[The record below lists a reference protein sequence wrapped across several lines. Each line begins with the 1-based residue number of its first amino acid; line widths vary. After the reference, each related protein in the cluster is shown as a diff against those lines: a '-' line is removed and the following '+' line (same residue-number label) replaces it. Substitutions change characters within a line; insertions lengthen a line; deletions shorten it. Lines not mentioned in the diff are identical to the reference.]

1 MKRKQK
7 KIKKIVEKTKERQ
20 KGCHVVV
27 RLNHFYPDRPSMIRN
42 PFKCPSRA
50 DLLAARDSGLLR
62 QGKKMA
68 TKIIKIHAPSS
79 FNANL
84 WTS

>member
-1 MKRKQK
+1 
-7 KIKKIVEKTKERQ
+7 VEKTKERQ

-79 FNANL
+79 LNANL

>member
-1 MKRKQK
+1 
-7 KIKKIVEKTKERQ
+7 
-20 KGCHVVV
+20 
-27 RLNHFYPDRPSMIRN
+27 MIRN

-79 FNANL
+79 LNANL